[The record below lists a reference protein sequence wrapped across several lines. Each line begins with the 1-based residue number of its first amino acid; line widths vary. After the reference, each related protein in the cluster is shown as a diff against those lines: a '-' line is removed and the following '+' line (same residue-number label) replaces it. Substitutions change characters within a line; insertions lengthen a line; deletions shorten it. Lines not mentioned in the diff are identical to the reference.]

1 MDADLCNS
9 IAREGRDVT
18 PRMIAATRQLFAPM
32 LDLPDAGGL
41 RDVPYGPDMRHRLN
55 LYPGSSTAATPVLLF
70 VGGGGYDR
78 DLWPDAAPRPDNLA
92 AVAARWGMLG
102 AAMQYRLAPDHPFPA
117 GPEDVARA
125 LAWLRDHAAEHGGDP
140 LNIVLVGHCTG
151 ATHVGGYLAD
161 RSLHIGPGAG
171 IAGAVLMSGIYDPRN
186 ADADNG
192 ALAYFGAD
200 RRGWARA
207 SCAADLLSTEV
218 PLMFTV
224 SELDPPDH
232 QTQAAQMV
240 GAWGLAHAAY
250 PPMHLLAG
258 HNHVSPILSVG
269 TAERQVERLI
279 ASFVQRVT
287 A

>member
-1 MDADLCNS
+1 MTPDLRS
-9 IAREGRDVT
+9 KIAREGREVT
-18 PRMIAATRQLFAPM
+18 PRMIAATRHLFAPL
-32 LDLPDAGGL
+32 LDLPDPGVL
-41 RDVPYGPDMRHRLN
+41 RDVPYGPDMRHRMN
-55 LYPGSSTAATPVLLF
+55 LYPGSDAAARPVLLF

-78 DLWPDAAPRPDNLA
+78 DQWPDAEARPENIA
-92 AVAARWGMLG
+92 AMAAGRGMLG
-102 AAMQYRLAPDHPFPA
+102 AVMQYRLAPGHRFPA
-117 GPEDVARA
+117 GAEDVARA
-125 LAWLRDHAAEHGGDP
+125 VAWLRDHAAEHGGDP

-161 RSLHIGPGAG
+161 QSLHVGPGAG

-186 ADADNG
+186 ATVDEG
-192 ALAYFGAD
+192 ATAYFGAD
-200 RRGWARA
+200 RRSWAQA
-207 SCAADLLSTEV
+207 SCAADLLSTDV

-250 PPMHLLAG
+250 APMHLLAG
-258 HNHVSPILSVG
+258 HNHVSPVLSVG
-269 TAERQVERLI
+269 TPERAVEELI
-279 ASFVQRVT
+279 ADFVRRVT